1 MPPKL
6 FCAILEQNPR
16 NLRRR
21 RAPLLSNPFDYS
33 VRVSI
38 DPRRNRFPGLSFCL
52 GHRLPPLDLMETMK
66 PRHATHRSNVLA

>member
-6 FCAILEQNPR
+6 FRPILKQNPR

-21 RAPLLSNPFDYS
+21 RAPLFRNFLDYR

-38 DPRRNRFPGLSFCL
+38 DPRRNRFPGLSFFL

-66 PRHATHRSNVLA
+66 PRHATHRKRMC